1 MPTGSTVIHHVAAAP
16 SRAPVSADTA
26 PIRVFL
32 ADDHRVTLWGLQH
45 LIDSARP
52 AMEVVGTA
60 SSRAELVAHAA
71 LAETDLLLLDL
82 DLAGENSC
90 TALADVQRR
99 CPGHVLI
106 LTADD
111 NVAHHRQAVLLGAR
125 GVLHKSESADTVLR
139 AIRKVHEGEIWLH
152 RNMVADVLGQLTGRP
167 AAAPPAHDGPSQRIA
182 SLTPRERDIVTTMVR
197 MSGGKQLAI
206 ADALGM
212 SEHTLRNHLTAIYA
226 KLCVRGRLEL
236 HLFATEHGLEKP
248 DAIARPN

>member
-1 MPTGSTVIHHVAAAP
+1 MQQGSPAIHSAAAAH
-16 SRAPVSADTA
+16 SKAPVVEQS

-32 ADDHRVTLWGLQH
+32 ADDHRVTLWGLQQ

-60 SSRAELVAHAA
+60 RSRAELVGHAA

-82 DLAGENSC
+82 DLGGEDSC
-90 TALADVQRR
+90 NALADVQRR

-111 NVAHHRQAVLLGAR
+111 NVAHHRQAVVLGAR
-125 GVLHKSESADTVLR
+125 GVLHKSESADTVLC
-139 AIRKVHEGEIWLH
+139 AIRKVHQGEIWLH
-152 RNMVADVLGQLTGRP
+152 RNMLADVLGQLTGRP
-167 AAAPPAHDGPSQRIA
+167 AAPPAQDGHSHRIA
-182 SLTPRERDIVTTMVR
+182 SLTPRERDIITTMVQ
-197 MSGGKQLAI
+197 MSGGKQLAV

-212 SEHTLRNHLTAIYA
+212 SEHTLRNHLTAVYA

-236 HLFATEHGLEKP
+236 HLFATEHGLAKP
-248 DAIARPN
+248 DAGTRPN